1 MSPDKTAIPRSGG
14 GLSPLFSPC
23 KLQSLVWSTQHVLDL
38 CARALKAREDLL
50 RREQAVY
57 GLDALDEINVH
68 EILAASI
75 ASDGMGVLRE
85 QPFPG
90 KPGSRAKRTARERC
104 DLVLT
109 HEPGL
114 VLRDPVAA
122 TLERDALVGSLFES
136 AALPPTPGV
145 DPAEAFWLE
154 IKAVGQF
161 CFRAGVPTANS
172 AYSSEITA
180 AIRDD
185 LLKLSAEIER
195 RAADDEH
202 PPMSGMTHA
211 GLLLVLFTAD
221 EATATHDSVAAMH
234 RAIDLG
240 ARLRE
245 HASSA
250 FPILD
255 RIGNACCSL
264 TLLRA

>member
-1 MSPDKTAIPRSGG
+1 M
-14 GLSPLFSPC
+14 
-23 KLQSLVWSTQHVLDL
+23 WSTQHVLDL
-38 CARALKAREDLL
+38 CARALIAREDLL

-57 GLDALDEINVH
+57 GLDALDELKIH
-68 EILAASI
+68 EILAAAI
-75 ASDGMGVLRE
+75 TTEGLGVLRE

-90 KPGSRAKRTARERC
+90 KPGSRAKRSARERC

-109 HEPGL
+109 HKPGV

-136 AALPPTPGV
+136 TALPPTPGV

-154 IKAVGQF
+154 VKAVGQF
-161 CFRAGVPTANS
+161 CFRAGVPTPNS

-185 LLKLSAEIER
+185 LLKLSREIEHQDNEVTQQPTR
-195 RAADDEH
+195 GTRSSASA
-202 PPMSGMTHA
+202 MTHA

-221 EATATHDSVAAMH
+221 EATATHDRVAAMH

-245 HASSA
+245 HASA
-250 FPILD
+250 TLPILD
-255 RIGNACCSL
+255 RIGNVCCSL